1 MARPPTVSRPWLFN
15 DGPPDLT
22 LDLLWRVYATALS
35 QVYYCPPKGS
45 RIQRSLLPQAATGKM
60 QKQIL
65 EARFGDVGIGHHY
78 ISFSRQTH
86 RISQ

>member
-35 QVYYCPPKGS
+35 QVYYCPPKGRGRQELKS
-45 RIQRSLLPQAATGKM
+45 NGIFEQTEGALPT
-60 QKQIL
+60 
-65 EARFGDVGIGHHY
+65 
-78 ISFSRQTH
+78 
-86 RISQ
+86 